1 MICLAPSRKGD
12 DFSVFLLPKIIAMNV
27 INDQT
32 LWLSYPL
39 LTDDDNDN
47 DDDDDDDDFM
57 M

>member
-1 MICLAPSRKGD
+1 
-12 DFSVFLLPKIIAMNV
+12 MNV